1 MKQPDKDLIE
11 SALQHSNMNLVE
23 TLLQDLHL
31 IYPYDRD
38 FYFYQCIYFLT
49 IKQYEQAQN
58 IITDCLRKFPTSY
71 ECYYYQASIYQAQ
84 NMTLPALKNYEIC
97 VFLFDYFNADWND
110 IRTDANT
117 QISILSSQLKI
128 LIDEYTEKKD
138 LKGLLDIAAFFER
151 RETIWGKNDSAPRD
165 PNNYV
170 IGNKYY
176 VSDTEAR
183 YIGIY
188 RNPTHYVTKQIHN
201 MSLVYN
207 QGEFLKFHEYG
218 VSSYINGNAK
228 EYLLP
233 IAVETPNTIHKIQN
247 GDITYTILQRIPQH
261 FNYYRIPNRVHINS
275 SNKAY
280 YGEPIALGHSPKRKK
295 LVLSLFV
302 DGLTQEIIQGSHLKE
317 RMPNT
322 YRLFSKGIICSQAYS
337 TAEWTFPSLASYE
350 TGLDTLN
357 HMLFHNNLN
366 NELPYDFP
374 TLSEYFK
381 EQGYFTSKLDGDWRS
396 TYSCGYTRGIDQY
409 IYQNQ
414 LFGARAEQEI
424 INIIEHLE
432 AFKDTDHYLWM
443 CIGDLHDVADE
454 LDLSPA
460 MQNNLA
466 LKYRTYE
473 EQSKT
478 SVKQSYSENKSE
490 TYKKMVTYIDTL
502 LELLYSYI
510 ENNYK
515 NTEIL
520 ISLFADHGQG
530 YLVPSDKPFLSKE
543 RSHVAFMFRSSDLN
557 PCCTDEIISSTDYL
571 PVMCKLAGISQS
583 DAPINGQLPKIFGG
597 QTEREYAITESL
609 HPGDPYCAVAHTRN
623 FEIFFDN
630 PIPADDEGR
639 FTLGNY
645 SVYGFFNSGE
655 PITDSELLKKYEH
668 IFISRIAMHIIYD

>member
-49 IKQYEQAQN
+49 IKQYEQDQN

-97 VFLFDYFNADWND
+97 AFLFDYFNADWND

-247 GDITYTILQRIPQH
+247 GDITYTILQRIPW
-261 FNYYRIPNRVHINS
+261 IV
-275 SNKAY
+275 
-280 YGEPIALGHSPKRKK
+280 
-295 LVLSLFV
+295 
-302 DGLTQEIIQGSHLKE
+302 
-317 RMPNT
+317 NT
-322 YRLFSKGIICSQAYS
+322 F
-337 TAEWTFPSLASYE
+337 
-350 TGLDTLN
+350 
-357 HMLFHNNLN
+357 
-366 NELPYDFP
+366 
-374 TLSEYFK
+374 
-381 EQGYFTSKLDGDWRS
+381 
-396 TYSCGYTRGIDQY
+396 
-409 IYQNQ
+409 
-414 LFGARAEQEI
+414 
-424 INIIEHLE
+424 
-432 AFKDTDHYLWM
+432 
-443 CIGDLHDVADE
+443 
-454 LDLSPA
+454 
-460 MQNNLA
+460 
-466 LKYRTYE
+466 
-473 EQSKT
+473 
-478 SVKQSYSENKSE
+478 
-490 TYKKMVTYIDTL
+490 
-502 LELLYSYI
+502 
-510 ENNYK
+510 
-515 NTEIL
+515 
-520 ISLFADHGQG
+520 
-530 YLVPSDKPFLSKE
+530 SDK
-543 RSHVAFMFRSSDLN
+543 
-557 PCCTDEIISSTDYL
+557 
-571 PVMCKLAGISQS
+571 
-583 DAPINGQLPKIFGG
+583 
-597 QTEREYAITESL
+597 
-609 HPGDPYCAVAHTRN
+609 
-623 FEIFFDN
+623 FF
-630 PIPADDEGR
+630 
-639 FTLGNY
+639 
-645 SVYGFFNSGE
+645 
-655 PITDSELLKKYEH
+655 
-668 IFISRIAMHIIYD
+668 